1 MSCLE
6 CGSEA
11 AGSAELCIR
20 CGAPVTVLEGARVPV
35 SSVRRVIP
43 SARWT
48 RFAVVTA
55 ALGLVTGFYGTWPA
69 AYGLFHLDNVDTAI
83 HFSDLQDFIACTAFG
98 VFVAGPALTV
108 YLTVR
113 FAKRPAVMAS
123 TFGVTVFNWKTVT
136 VPWHDITGVTLTGAA
151 RFGRRGWVPGI
162 VRKDGRVVP
171 AAFAEFIR
179 SGRQAREVSPQMPA
193 SGEGAA
199 VSALVRAGLDAH
211 DRYPQS
217 RPAAG
222 RAVPAANP
230 GEDPFALPASSGQP
244 WTSTRLAISREW
256 VAFKDVTGKV
266 PWNVIPYPAVSAL
279 RPAPGGGIRIEQPGG
294 PGVVL
299 DQRVLASPEASA
311 LLAEGLAS
319 NAAVAPAART
329 LLRPYLEAARLE
341 RDSLLAARHTVNR
354 SETTHTIRLQRGLL
368 LLSGIVVLAGAAACF
383 GVALAAPLSGWSPSV
398 GSKGGEV
405 ELVGLGVLTL
415 WFGIRLCRVGV
426 QVTGQKLTIRNYFR
440 TRTVNASDIRAI
452 TLQPKEISQGG
463 AVWIP
468 RVDLNDGTSIWI
480 TSFECGPAGRPPKLD
495 RVATVDEVQKLLGI
509 EKAGDPAEAASVPSA
524 ALLWDDTP
532 DELPGWRTKPGNSR
546 RGALIM
552 AVGGAVLLAAL
563 IAVIAVRSSSTPS
576 ATQLTFDQ
584 LQPGDCLA
592 GSNMGFDTD
601 TTWPEYVTQ
610 VTCTKPHEAEV
621 FFAGNIW
628 PQSLAY
634 PGQKVIDNQSY
645 ARCEAAFASYDG
657 TDYQTSIFTMLYI
670 VDDDSSDWASGDRSL
685 ECIAYKP
692 SSSGPSGG
700 TPVDY
705 SIKGSDK

>member
-1 MSCLE
+1 MSCPV
-6 CGSEA
+6 CGSDA
-11 AGSAELCIR
+11 AGSAEPCIR
-20 CGAPVTVLEGARVPV
+20 CGAPVTVLEGDRVPV

-55 ALGLVTGFYGTWPA
+55 ALGLLTGFYGTWPA

-83 HFSDLQDFIACTAFG
+83 HFSDLQDAIACTAFG

-113 FAKRPAVMAS
+113 FAKRPGVMAS
-123 TFGVTVFNWKTVT
+123 TFGVTVFNWKTAT

-179 SGRQAREVSPQMPA
+179 SGRRAREVSPQMPA

-211 DRYPQS
+211 DRHPQS
-217 RPAAG
+217 GPAAD
-222 RAVPAANP
+222 RAVPATNP
-230 GEDPFALPASSGQP
+230 GEDPFALPASGGQP
-244 WTSTRLAISREW
+244 WTSARLAISREW

-266 PWNVIPYPAVSAL
+266 PWNVIPYAAVSAL
-279 RPAPGGGIRIEQPGG
+279 RPAPGGGIRIEQPDG

-311 LLAEGLAS
+311 LLAEGLAG
-319 NAAVAPAART
+319 NVAVAPAART
-329 LLRPYLEAARLE
+329 LLRPYLEVARLE
-341 RDSLLAARHTVNR
+341 RDSLLAARHTVDR
-354 SETTHTIRLQRGLL
+354 GGTTHTIRLQRGLL
-368 LLSGIVVLAGAAACF
+368 LFFGIVVLAAAAAGF

-405 ELVGLGVLTL
+405 ELVGLGVLAI

-426 QVTGQKLTIRNYFR
+426 QVTGQKLTIRNYVR

-468 RVDLNDGTSIWI
+468 RVDLTDGTSIWI
-480 TSFECGPAGRPPKLD
+480 TSFECGPARRPPKLD
-495 RVATVDEVQKLLGI
+495 RVATVDEVQKLLGLK
-509 EKAGDPAEAASVPSA
+509 KADDPAEAP
-524 ALLWDDTP
+524 LGEDTP
-532 DELPGWRTKPGNSR
+532 DGPPGWRTKPGHSPR

-552 AVGGAVLLAAL
+552 AGGGVALLAAL
-563 IAVIAVRSSSTPS
+563 IAVIAVRSSFTPS
-576 ATQLTFDQ
+576 ATQLAFSQ

-592 GSNMGFDTD
+592 GSNMGLDTG
-601 TTWPEYVTQ
+601 TPWPESVTR
-610 VTCTKPHEAEV
+610 VACTKPHEAEV
-621 FFAGNIW
+621 FFAGSIW

-634 PGQKVIDNQSY
+634 PGQKVIDNQSN

-657 TDYQTSIFTMLYI
+657 TDYQTSMFTMLYI
-670 VDDDSSDWASGDRSL
+670 VNDDSTDWASGDRSL

-700 TPVDY
+700 TPLDY